1 MSSNQRRRRY
11 EAMRKFRKKL
21 QRWVLAW
28 MVFWLTLLL
37 VYQLIAWLG
46 RLMV

>member
-11 EAMRKFRKKL
+11 EAMRTFRKKL

-28 MVFWLTLLL
+28 IVFWLTLLL
-37 VYQLIAWLG
+37 VYQLIAWIEQLF
-46 RLMV
+46 R